1 LSNPTTSTDTLDSE
15 VHGPLRELELEISGM
30 TCASCVGRIERK
42 LRKIDGVDPAVN
54 LALESATVKVPQDVS
69 DEQIVDTVHRAGY
82 EARITGGA
90 QQSAP
95 ASQVRGGTGGP
106 AAARGA
112 TANPA
117 PGASPA
123 PSGTSP
129 RGTEPESTGTPRQG
143 GNPVSRATPD
153 QADAPDATAGTTS
166 SPASPDATSVGAV
179 PPDARERTA
188 GQPEDLE
195 QGPAGNE
202 HRDPALET
210 TPAQRRMND
219 LKRRFWVAAAFSV
232 PVFVMSMVPGA
243 QFPHWGWVAALLAL
257 PVVTWA
263 AWPFHRATAVNAR
276 HLSTTMDTLVSLGV
290 AAAYLFSLWHLV
302 ADPGMTAHAHP
313 GAAMD
318 MSGHQLY
325 FESAAL
331 VTTFL
336 LLGRWLEARAKS
348 RSGEA
353 LKALLDLGAQ
363 QATVVA
369 EDGTER
375 TVPVSELRVGDT
387 FAVHPGEKIA
397 TDAVVLEGES
407 AVDASMLTGESM
419 PLEVGPGD
427 ELTGATVNTTGRLL
441 ARATHVGSD
450 TVLASM
456 SRTVA
461 RAQATKA
468 PVARLADRISSV
480 FVPVVMGIALLTLVI
495 WLLVTGDPNRAFVAA
510 VSVLVIACPCAL
522 GLATP
527 TAMLT
532 GTGRGAQLG
541 ILITSAEVLEDTR
554 SVDSVVMDKTGTVT
568 HGEMAVSAVTPLNA
582 WSKDQVLDLAAAV
595 ERYSEHP
602 IAHAIA
608 AATPHRYQVTRFE
621 SAPGGGVR
629 GYVPD
634 GMNARFVVVGR
645 QSWLHE
651 NGVRLNTEESE
662 ALELARAG
670 GTTTILVA
678 VDGRLAG
685 FIDLRDTVKD
695 EAPAAIAELKDLGLR
710 PILLTG
716 DNAAVAHSVA
726 EQVGI
731 DPADVIADVTPDGKV
746 QAIEKLRSEG
756 HVVAMVGDGVNDAPA
771 LTTSDLGI
779 AMGSGTD
786 AAMQAADITVVRS
799 ELTAVPLA
807 IRLSRRTLSTI
818 KSNLFWAFAYNTV
831 AIPVAALGLL
841 NPMVAGAAMAFS
853 SVFVVLN
860 SLRLR
865 GFAR

>member
-1 LSNPTTSTDTLDSE
+1 MSDPSGSRSTTTDHAPDPGPR
-15 VHGPLRELELEISGM
+15 GPLRELELQVTGM

-42 LRKIDGVDPAVN
+42 LRKIDGVEPAVN
-54 LALESATVKVPQDVS
+54 LALESATVKVPQNVS
-69 DEQIVDTVHRAGY
+69 DEQILETVRNAGY
-82 EARITGGA
+82 GAQLTGGTDAGAGPHA
-90 QQSAP
+90 Q
-95 ASQVRGGTGGP
+95 R
-106 AAARGA
+106 
-112 TANPA
+112 
-117 PGASPA
+117 PGQP
-123 PSGTSP
+123 
-129 RGTEPESTGTPRQG
+129 
-143 GNPVSRATPD
+143 
-153 QADAPDATAGTTS
+153 AGTTS
-166 SPASPDATSVGAV
+166 SS
-179 PPDARERTA
+179 
-188 GQPEDLE
+188 
-195 QGPAGNE
+195 PAGRTERPDPAPRADGGGTPAPARSAPEGAEKNE

-210 TPAQRRMND
+210 TPAQQRMDD
-219 LKRRFWVAAAFSV
+219 LRRRFWVAAAFSV
-232 PVFVMSMVPGA
+232 PVFVVSMVPGA

-302 ADPGMTAHAHP
+302 ADPDMTAHAHP
-313 GAAMD
+313 GAAVD
-318 MSGHQLY
+318 MSDHQLY

-336 LLGRWLEARAKS
+336 LLGRWIEARAKS

-363 QATVVA
+363 QATLV
-369 EDGTER
+369 EEGGRER
-375 TVPVSELRVGDT
+375 TVPASELRVGDVFT
-387 FAVHPGEKIA
+387 VRPGEKVA
-397 TDAVVLEGES
+397 TDALVLEGES
-407 AVDASMLTGESM
+407 AVDASMLTGESV
-419 PLEVGPGD
+419 PVEVGPGD

-441 ARATHVGSD
+441 ARATRVGSD

-456 SRTVA
+456 GRTVA

-468 PVARLADRISSV
+468 PVARLADRISAV
-480 FVPVVMGIALLTLVI
+480 FVPAVMGAALLTLVA
-495 WLLVTGDPNRAFVAA
+495 WLVLTGDPGRAFVAA

-541 ILITSAEVLEDTR
+541 ILVTSAEVLEDTR
-554 SVDSVVMDKTGTVT
+554 AVDSVVLDKTGTVT
-568 HGEMAVSAVTPLNA
+568 HGDMAVNAVTPLNG
-582 WSKDQVLDLAAAV
+582 WSRDQVLDLAAAV
-595 ERYSEHP
+595 ESRSEHP
-602 IAHAIA
+602 VAQAIA
-608 AATPHRYQVTRFE
+608 AATPQRYQVSRFE

-634 GMNARFVVVGR
+634 GMNARFVAVGR
-645 QSWLHE
+645 ESWIHE
-651 NGVRLNTEESE
+651 NGTRLNAQESA
-662 ALELARAG
+662 ALEQARAG
-670 GTTTILVA
+670 GATTVLVA

-685 FIDLRDTVKD
+685 LVDLRDTVKQ
-695 EAPAAIAELKDLGLR
+695 EAPEAVSELKRLGLR
-710 PILLTG
+710 PLLLTG
-716 DNAAVAHSVA
+716 DNAAVARSVA
-726 EQVGI
+726 AQVGI
-731 DPADVIADVTPDGKV
+731 DPQDVIADVTPDGKV
-746 QAIEKLRSEG
+746 RAVERLQSEG

-771 LTTSDLGI
+771 LAAADLGI

-807 IRLSRRTLSTI
+807 VRLSRRTLATI

-841 NPMVAGAAMAFS
+841 NPVVAGAAMAFS

-865 GFAR
+865 SFAR